1 MSNVP
6 NVVNINEDTPNQVI
20 VNQDAQNVVN
30 IHEDT
35 PNQVIVNQ
43 DAPNQVVIRLGGT
56 GATQATRRHVHTQG
70 QASATWT
77 ITHQLGG
84 RPQVTIVDSADTVVV
99 GEVTYN
105 SNSEV
110 VVVFTS
116 AFSGFA
122 YLT

>member
-6 NVVNINEDTPNQVI
+6 NQ
-20 VNQDAQNVVN
+20 VN

-43 DAPNQVVIRLGGT
+43 DAPNQVVIRFGGGSAASNTRRYVFAQNTASNVWTINHTLGGKP
-56 GATQATRRHVHTQG
+56 Q
-70 QASATWT
+70 
-77 ITHQLGG
+77 IT
-84 RPQVTIVDSADTVVV
+84 VVDSADTVVT

-105 SNSEV
+105 SNSQV
-110 VVVFTS
+110 TVTFT
-116 AFSGFA
+116 APFSGYA

>member
-6 NVVNINEDTPNQVI
+6 NNVIVNEDT
-20 VNQDAQNVVN
+20 AS
-30 IHEDT
+30 H
-35 PNQVIVNQ
+35 VIVNQ
-43 DAPNQVVIRLGGT
+43 DAPNQVVVRLAGSASGN
-56 GATQATRRHVHTQG
+56 TRRHVHTQNT
-70 QASATWT
+70 ASATWT
-77 ITHQLGG
+77 IIHSLGG
-84 RPQVTIVDSADTVVV
+84 KPSVTIVDSADTVVI

-110 VVVFTS
+110 VVSFTS

>member
-6 NVVNINEDTPNQVI
+6 NQ
-20 VNQDAQNVVN
+20 VN

-43 DAPNQVVIRLGGT
+43 DAPNQVVVRFA
-56 GATQATRRHVHTQG
+56 GAGSSNTRRHIHTQG
-70 QASATWT
+70 TASTTWT
-77 ITHQLGG
+77 ITHTLGG
-84 RPQVTIVDSADTVVV
+84 KPSVTIVDSADTVVV

-110 VVVFTS
+110 VVNFTT

>member
-6 NVVNINEDTPNQVI
+6 NQ
-20 VNQDAQNVVN
+20 VN

-43 DAPNQVVIRLGGT
+43 DAPNQVVVRFA
-56 GATQATRRHVHTQG
+56 GAGSSNTRRHIHTQAV
-70 QASATWT
+70 ASTTWT
-77 ITHQLGG
+77 ITHTLGG
-84 RPQVTIVDSADTVVV
+84 KPSVTIVDSADTVVV

-110 VVVFTS
+110 VVNFTS